1 MKTVL
6 PSIVRERH
14 QTYLTPS
21 IYSGG
26 GIILNSALRWRKEWI
41 CSEWPITISAI
52 VKSWTHAR
60 SHWSNISVVT
70 REQGPIRALIS
81 FAYKRNLIA
90 SINWECAEHKFW
102 ATSWHWLRLACWG
115 WPVGFISTCVWSSK
129 LSLRTRLLRL
139 VKTPACTRQNYGGR
153 QGVTHSF
160 WQFFAHV

>member
-1 MKTVL
+1 MCGKLPLFENHHMILHCHHDWEGISGQEKMK
-6 PSIVRERH
+6 SMMF
-14 QTYLTPS
+14 
-21 IYSGG
+21 
-26 GIILNSALRWRKEWI
+26 
-41 CSEWPITISAI
+41 CFC
-52 VKSWTHAR
+52 SWTHAR

-81 FAYKRNLIA
+81 FAYKRNLIT

-115 WPVGFISTCVWSSK
+115 WPVGFISTCVRSSK